1 MSKNVLDAAFINND
15 MAFKHFL
22 ANKYAIYIHKLIF
35 RLGSIPQCLCK
46 SFQNDMNTVN
56 F

>member
-22 ANKYAIYIHKLIF
+22 ANKYAIYIHKLICSVVIVT
-35 RLGSIPQCLCK
+35 LSPLI
-46 SFQNDMNTVN
+46 
-56 F
+56 